1 MMLLVKCSPALFLS
15 FRRALFI
22 VYFTGVRYFWN
33 SSLLPLQL
41 AESFHWRSLDVK
53 FFDVLSLAPS
63 NRQTQRAAASRFL
76 TFSHALHP
84 PQNNPFSVLDPLFSN
99 TKILARQTFRPRGI
113 TFIIHR
119 HLVPKRIMTLA
130 IRILKILSFM

>member
-22 VYFTGVRYFWN
+22 VYFTAVRYFWN
-33 SSLLPLQL
+33 SSLPLQL
-41 AESFHWRSLDVK
+41 AKSFHWRSLDVK
-53 FFDVLSLAPS
+53 FFDVLSLASS

-76 TFSHALHP
+76 TFSHAFHP
-84 PQNNPFSVLDPLFSN
+84 PQNNPLSVLDPLFSN

-113 TFIIHR
+113 TFIVC